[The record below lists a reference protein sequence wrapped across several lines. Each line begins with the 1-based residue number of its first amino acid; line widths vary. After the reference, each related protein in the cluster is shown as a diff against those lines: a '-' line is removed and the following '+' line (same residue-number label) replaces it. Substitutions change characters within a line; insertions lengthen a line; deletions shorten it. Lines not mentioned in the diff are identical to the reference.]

1 MGNKIFTISEDQYQ
15 HNIPLVREYIR
26 NKEMYNRDFAK
37 LCGVN
42 NSTMQ
47 TILAGQFRGTINT
60 WQKIK
65 QTTKLDIQF
74 DDKIALQIPAKQSRE
89 DEFIKN
95 YLIKHLTVFGNVYVN
110 AKRIKWLGGP
120 KKVLDILQAFGLNC
134 EFSEDEKGTKSIIK
148 LREK

>member
-1 MGNKIFTISEDQYQ
+1 MGNKISTISEDQYQ

-65 QTTKLDIQF
+65 QAAKLDIQF
-74 DDKIALQIPAKQSRE
+74 DDKIASQIPTKQSRE
-89 DEFIKN
+89 DEF
-95 YLIKHLTVFGNVYVN
+95 
-110 AKRIKWLGGP
+110 
-120 KKVLDILQAFGLNC
+120 KKTTSSN
-134 EFSEDEKGTKSIIK
+134 T
-148 LREK
+148 

>member
-65 QTTKLDIQF
+65 QTTKLDI
-74 DDKIALQIPAKQSRE
+74 
-89 DEFIKN
+89 
-95 YLIKHLTVFGNVYVN
+95 
-110 AKRIKWLGGP
+110 
-120 KKVLDILQAFGLNC
+120 LQAFGLNC